1 MTAGLPLMKSV
12 LSPLAKN
19 VLLPFGLSAPMSATD
34 TAIKKKKKKW
44 IRWSSFGL
52 SFTYNSINNF
62 QMKKWKI

>member
-34 TAIKKKKKKW
+34 TAIKKKKKNGSDGRPLDLASRTTALIIFK
-44 IRWSSFGL
+44 
-52 SFTYNSINNF
+52 
-62 QMKKWKI
+62 